1 VELKKQ
7 VVMVPSLATMADLG
21 HRGMKYHSEYNYL
34 ISPAVLYGP
43 PVAYILFALL
53 GHFAM
58 RTRESPK
65 WVNSAMRLYN
75 IGQIVVCIYMSIG
88 MMSVLRGPGSLQIGP
103 VSLPNV
109 FGINS
114 DYDSKAE
121 WFVFIHYLTKFFDW
135 FDTLWM
141 ILKKKSSTQMSFLH
155 LYHHATIGV
164 VWGFLL
170 STGHANGTCRYGAWI
185 NSVTHVIMY
194 SHYLWTSFGL
204 QNPLKNYITMWQIF
218 QFYTCFAHA
227 NVILFI
233 LPSMETKLPHE
244 LAWLQFFY
252 HISMVYLFTFK
263 LRWVP
268 AFIKGDS
275 GKKDGKIKSG
285 STKDSYYLGCADAK
299 AKPAPRADKDK

>member
-1 VELKKQ
+1 MSILQEI
-7 VVMVPSLATMADLG
+7 ANLG
-21 HRGMKYHSEYNYL
+21 HKGMKYFPEYDYTL
-34 ISPAVLYGP
+34 TPAVLYGP
-43 PVAYILFALL
+43 SVAYVVLAIV

-58 RTRESPK
+58 TKRESPK

-75 IGQIVVCIYMSIG
+75 VGQIVLCLYMTIG
-88 MMSVLRGPGSLQIGP
+88 LMPVLSGPGKLTLFGI
-103 VSLPNV
+103 SLPNI

-114 DYDSKAE
+114 EYTKAGE
-121 WFVFIHYLTKFFDW
+121 WYVFVHYLSKYFDW

-170 STGHANGTCRYGAWI
+170 SSGNGNGTCRYGAWI

-204 QNPLKNYITMWQIF
+204 KNPLKNYITMWQIT
-218 QFYTCFAHA
+218 QFYSCFAHA
-227 NVILFI
+227 CTILFI
-233 LPSMETKLPHE
+233 LPQMETILPHQ

-252 HISMVYLFTFK
+252 HITMVYLFTFK
-263 LRWVP
+263 LHWVP
-268 AFIKGDS
+268 AFIKGAD
-275 GKKDGKIKSG
+275 KKKSASKDKKTEPTFADGKEKG
-285 STKDSYYLGCADAK
+285 A
-299 AKPAPRADKDK
+299 